1 MLTSIKRL
9 LAMTD
14 RKAWVR
20 FFFALGGLVLAFGAA
35 LLSTVFRESGNL
47 FAMNVAAAVALLTA
61 GFVGIYSIPY
71 LAKRV
76 AIEGMREA
84 FDYDVTSEGM
94 VYLSITVVI
103 GVASLTSGNNLLF
116 IILAAMLAAIIISG
130 VASAH
135 VLRGLRLDMALPEQV
150 FAKQPVIA
158 KLSLQNQHW
167 TPSFSVS
174 VVPPKSQTKGQK
186 HWQWER
192 GIFSFPPGRAEGK
205 RWVNW
210 PDLKLRLKEAAAA
223 NDSIFHGS
231 IYFPYIASRGDAHAN
246 VELNFPRRGRYVQN
260 GFGLATRFPFS
271 FLMKTRRVRL
281 TREMVV
287 YPSVE
292 PADDFFH
299 VLPMVTGEFEAYV
312 RGRGHD
318 LYRIREYLPE
328 DSARLVDWK
337 ATAKSGA
344 LKVREFTR
352 EDERKLRIVFDN
364 PAPGTVTPEDY
375 EAAIQLTA
383 SLAWHFSDG
392 STQLSFVAP
401 GYGGSGE
408 VLDFLHYLALV
419 QLAAADS
426 VLSGIPLTEDY
437 NLVVTAQ
444 PHGSVPTRLWAS
456 SYIVFMDKGH

>member
-1 MLTSIKRL
+1 MLEAAKRVL
-9 LAMTD
+9 SQID
-14 RKAWVR
+14 RAAWVR
-20 FFFALGGLVLAFGAA
+20 FLVAVAGLVMALSAA

-47 FAMNVAAAVALLTA
+47 LGMTVAAAVALLTA
-61 GFVGIYSIPY
+61 GFVGLYSVPY

-76 AIEGMREA
+76 ALEGMREA
-84 FDYDVTSEGM
+84 FDYDVTPEGM
-94 VYLSITVVI
+94 VYLSITLLI

-116 IILAAMLAAIIISG
+116 IILAAMLAAIVISG

-135 VLRGLRLDMALPEQV
+135 VLRGLRIDAAIPGHV

-158 KLSLQNQHW
+158 KLSLQNRHW
-167 TPSFSVS
+167 TSSFSVS
-174 VVPPKSQTKGQK
+174 IVPPKSQTAGQK
-186 HWQWER
+186 RWQWER
-192 GIFSFPPGRAEGK
+192 GVFAFPPRSLPGK

-210 PDLKLRLKEAAAA
+210 PDLKLRHKEMPAAS
-223 NDSIFHGS
+223 DSIFHGS
-231 IYFPYIASRGDAHAN
+231 VYFPYIASRGDAHAD

-271 FLMKTRRVRL
+271 FLLKTRRMRL
-281 TREMVV
+281 EHEMVV

-292 PADDFFH
+292 PTDDFFH
-299 VLPMVTGEFEAYV
+299 VLPMVTGEFETYV

-328 DSARLVDWK
+328 DSARMVDWK

-364 PAPGTVTPEDY
+364 PPPGAVTPQDY
-375 EAAIQLTA
+375 EAAVQLIA

-392 STQLSFVAP
+392 STQLSFAAP
-401 GYGGSGE
+401 GYEGSGE
-408 VLDFLHYLALV
+408 VLDFLRYLALV
-419 QLAAADS
+419 QPRAADS
-426 VLSGIPLTEDY
+426 VLNQISMTDDY
-437 NLVVTAQ
+437 NLVITAQ

-456 SYIVFMDKGH
+456 SYIVFMDKRR

>member
-1 MLTSIKRL
+1 MLDKIKRAV
-9 LAMTD
+9 AMTD
-14 RKAWVR
+14 RKAWIR
-20 FFFALGGLVLAFGAA
+20 FFIAMAGLFVAFTAA
-35 LLSTVFRESGNL
+35 LLSTVLRESGNI
-47 FAMNVAAAVALLTA
+47 FGMNLAAAVALLTA

-76 AIEGMREA
+76 ALEGMREA
-84 FDYDVTSEGM
+84 FDYDVTSEGL
-94 VYLSITVVI
+94 VYLSITLLI

-116 IILAAMLAAIIISG
+116 IILAAMLAAIVISG
-130 VASAH
+130 IASAH
-135 VLRGLRLDMALPEQV
+135 VLRGLRMDAAIPEHV

-158 KLSLQNQHW
+158 KLSVQNRHW
-167 TPSFSVS
+167 TSSFSVS
-174 VVPPKSQTKGQK
+174 IVPPKSQAAGQK

-192 GIFSFPPGRAEGK
+192 GVFAFPPKRPPEK

-210 PDLKLRLKEAAAA
+210 PDLKLRRNEIPAAS
-223 NDSIFHGS
+223 DSIFNGS
-231 IYFPYIASRGDAHAN
+231 IYFPYIAARGQAHAD
-246 VELNFPRRGRYVQN
+246 VELLFPRRGRYVQE

-271 FLMKTRRVRL
+271 FLLKTRRIKL
-281 TREMVV
+281 EHEMVV

-292 PADDFFH
+292 PTDDFFH
-299 VLPMVTGEFEAYV
+299 VLPMVTGEFESYV

-328 DSARLVDWK
+328 DSARMVDWK

-364 PAPGTVTPEDY
+364 PAPGAVTQQDY
-375 EAAIQLTA
+375 EAAVQLTA

-392 STQLSFVAP
+392 STQLSFVAA
-401 GYGGSGE
+401 GYEGSGE

-419 QLAAADS
+419 QPTPADS
-426 VLSGIPLTEDY
+426 VLTRIPLTDDY

-456 SYIVFMDKGH
+456 SYIVFMDKRR

>member
-1 MLTSIKRL
+1 MLTQIKR
-9 LAMTD
+9 AIARVD
-14 RKAWVR
+14 GKAWIR
-20 FFFALGGLVLAFGAA
+20 FLVALAGLVVAVGAA
-35 LLSTVFRESGNL
+35 LLSTVFRETGNFL
-47 FAMNVAAAVALLTA
+47 GMKLAAAIALLTA

-76 AIEGMREA
+76 ALEGMREA

-94 VYLSITVVI
+94 VYLSITLLI

-116 IILAAMLAAIIISG
+116 IILAAMLAAIVISG
-130 VASAH
+130 IASAH
-135 VLRGLRLDMALPEQV
+135 VLRGLRMETVLPEHV

-158 KLSLQNQHW
+158 KLSLQNRHR

-174 VVPPKSQTKGQK
+174 IVPPKSQAAGEKR
-186 HWQWER
+186 WEWER
-192 GIFSFPPGRAEGK
+192 GVFAFPPKRAPEK

-210 PDLKLRLKEAAAA
+210 PDLKLRLKEVPAAS
-223 NDSIFHGS
+223 DSIFQGS
-231 IYFPYIASRGDAHAN
+231 VYFPYIPSREGAHAV
-246 VELNFPRRGRYVQN
+246 VELNFPSRGRYVQN

-271 FLMKTRRVRL
+271 FLLKTRRMRL
-281 TREMVV
+281 QQEMVA

-292 PADDFFH
+292 PTDDFFH

-328 DSARLVDWK
+328 DSARMVDWK

-344 LKVREFTR
+344 LKVREFSR

-364 PAPGTVTPEDY
+364 PAPYAVTPQDY

-392 STQLSFVAP
+392 STQLSFVAR
-401 GYGGSGE
+401 GYEGSGE
-408 VLDFLHYLALV
+408 VLDFLRYLALV
-419 QLAAADS
+419 QPEAAES
-426 VLSGIPLTEDY
+426 VLSGISMTDDY

-456 SYIVFMDKGH
+456 SYIVFMDKRR

>member
-1 MLTSIKRL
+1 MLDQIKRAI
-9 LAMTD
+9 AMTD
-14 RKAWVR
+14 RKAWIG
-20 FFFALGGLVLAFGAA
+20 FFTAMAGLVIAFGAA
-35 LLSTVFRESGNL
+35 LLSTVLRESGNL
-47 FAMNVAAAVALLTA
+47 FGMNVAAAVALLTA

-76 AIEGMREA
+76 ALEGMREA
-84 FDYDVTSEGM
+84 FDYDVTSEGV
-94 VYLSITVVI
+94 VYLSITLLI

-116 IILAAMLAAIIISG
+116 IILAAMLAAIVISG
-130 VASAH
+130 IASAH
-135 VLRGLRLDMALPEQV
+135 VLRGLRIDAAIPEHV
-150 FAKQPVIA
+150 FARQPVIA
-158 KLSLQNQHW
+158 KLSLQNRHW
-167 TPSFSVS
+167 TSSFSVS
-174 VVPPKSQTKGQK
+174 IVPPKSQAAGEKR
-186 HWQWER
+186 WEWER
-192 GIFSFPPGRAEGK
+192 GTFAFPPKRTPEK

-210 PDLKLRLKEAAAA
+210 PDLKLRRKEIPAASDA
-223 NDSIFHGS
+223 IFHGS
-231 IYFPYIASRGDAHAN
+231 VYFPYIASRGKAHAD
-246 VELNFPRRGRYVQN
+246 VELTFPRRGRYVQN

-271 FLMKTRRVRL
+271 FLLKTRRMKL
-281 TREMVV
+281 EHEMVV

-292 PADDFFH
+292 ATDDFFH

-328 DSARLVDWK
+328 DSARMVDWK

-364 PAPGTVTPEDY
+364 PAPGTVAPEDY

-392 STQLSFVAP
+392 STQLSFAAP
-401 GYGGSGE
+401 GYEGSGE
-408 VLDFLHYLALV
+408 VLDFLRYLALAQPV
-419 QLAAADS
+419 AADS
-426 VLSGIPLTEDY
+426 VLNEIAVTDDY

-444 PHGSVPTRLWAS
+444 PHGSLPTRLWAS
-456 SYIVFMDKGH
+456 SYIVFMDKRR

>member
-1 MLTSIKRL
+1 MLDAAKRVL
-9 LAMTD
+9 SQID
-14 RKAWVR
+14 RAAWVR
-20 FFFALGGLVLAFGAA
+20 FLVAVAGLVMALSAA

-47 FAMNVAAAVALLTA
+47 LGMTVAAAVALLTA
-61 GFVGIYSIPY
+61 GFVGLYSVPY

-76 AIEGMREA
+76 ALEGMREA
-84 FDYDVTSEGM
+84 FDYDVTPEGM
-94 VYLSITVVI
+94 VYLSVTLVI

-116 IILAAMLAAIIISG
+116 IILAAMLAAIVVSG
-130 VASAH
+130 IASAH
-135 VLRGLRLDMALPEQV
+135 VLRGLRLEPSLPEHV

-158 KLSLQNQHW
+158 KLSLLNRHW
-167 TPSFSVS
+167 TSSFSVH
-174 VVPPKSQTKGQK
+174 VVPPKSQTKAQK
-186 HWQWER
+186 KWQWER
-192 GIFSFPPGRAEGK
+192 DTFTFPPRRAPEK

-210 PDLKLRLKEAAAA
+210 PDLKLRLRETPAPG
-223 NDSIFHGS
+223 DSIFRGS
-231 IYFPYIASRGDAHAN
+231 VYFPFIPAGGAVHAD

-271 FLMKTRRVRL
+271 FLLKTRRVTL
-281 TREMVV
+281 TREMIV

-292 PADDFFH
+292 PTDDFFH

-312 RGRGHD
+312 SGRGHD

-328 DSARLVDWK
+328 DSARMVDWK
-337 ATAKSGA
+337 ATAKSTS

-364 PAPGTVTPEDY
+364 PAPGAVTPEDY

-392 STQLSFVAP
+392 STQLSFAAP
-401 GYGGSGE
+401 GYEGSGE
-408 VLDFLHYLALV
+408 VLDFLRYLALV
-419 QLAAADS
+419 QPTVAGS
-426 VLSGIPLTEDY
+426 VLEEIAVTDDY

-444 PHGSVPTRLWAS
+444 PHGSVPTRLWAT
-456 SYIVFMDKGH
+456 SYIVFMDKRR